1 MSSMREVAELAGVS
15 VSTVA
20 AVINENK
27 FVSPERKRR
36 IEMAILQTGYRKRR
50 ASEGDE
56 LRRSVA
62 VILPGT
68 YSSFFPPLLNG
79 ISDVATEEN
88 MLVTLCDS
96 SRSIQREKEL
106 LQMCRRRGIRN
117 IILDS
122 VCDMKHEAAYFSEMR
137 QELLERYGMNIVVLE
152 RRVENDAFFSVYVD
166 NYASSYEITRHLVE
180 CGCRHLAHIGGASV
194 FPHAKRREEAFLR
207 ALMDSGIPFDQRLLL
222 RGDFSPLSGYGVVR
236 ELLDKGI
243 RVDGIFAANDQMAIG
258 AMKALNGSGLRIPQD
273 VAVAGFDNLSVSS
286 LVTPGLTTVQFP
298 IYQMGYQAARIIADR
313 LDGKTP
319 PQSIRLESRIII
331 RDSTQPG
338 KNPSDW
344 NLQGW

>member
-1 MSSMREVAELAGVS
+1 MANIVRQERGNLSSMREVAELAGVS

-137 QELLERYGMNIVVLE
+137 QELLERYGMNI
-152 RRVENDAFFSVYVD
+152 RYMWT
-166 NYASSYEITRHLVE
+166 I
-180 CGCRHLAHIGGASV
+180 
-194 FPHAKRREEAFLR
+194 
-207 ALMDSGIPFDQRLLL
+207 
-222 RGDFSPLSGYGVVR
+222 
-236 ELLDKGI
+236 
-243 RVDGIFAANDQMAIG
+243 
-258 AMKALNGSGLRIPQD
+258 
-273 VAVAGFDNLSVSS
+273 
-286 LVTPGLTTVQFP
+286 
-298 IYQMGYQAARIIADR
+298 
-313 LDGKTP
+313 TP
-319 PQSIRLESRIII
+319 PVTKSRGIW
-331 RDSTQPG
+331 
-338 KNPSDW
+338 W
-344 NLQGW
+344 NAAAGIWPTSAAQACSPTRKGAKKRFCAR